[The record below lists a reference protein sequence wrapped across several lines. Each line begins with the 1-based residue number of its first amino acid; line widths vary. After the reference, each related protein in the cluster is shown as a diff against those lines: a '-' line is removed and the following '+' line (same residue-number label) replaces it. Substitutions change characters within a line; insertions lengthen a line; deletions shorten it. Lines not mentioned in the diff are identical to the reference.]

1 MSSIWQGSR
10 LQQVLLHSEKKLLQ
24 LQSKDS
30 NELKRLTNLVVK
42 LYIPNL
48 QAKTAENATNN
59 GDSKR

>member
-1 MSSIWQGSR
+1 MSSISQGSR

-30 NELKRLTNLVVK
+30 NELKGLTNLVVK

-48 QAKTAENATNN
+48 QAKIAENATNN
-59 GDSKR
+59 GDTKR